1 MTDCWSDCMTQS
13 RRAGVLGVLHR
24 KEAEMRKSKNA
35 MKFRLYRSATTLAMI
50 AVLVEA
56 LGAGRRF

>member
-1 MTDCWSDCMTQS
+1 MQS
-13 RRAGVLGVLHR
+13 ADAWVLGDIDR
-24 KEAEMRKSKNA
+24 KEATAVRKSKNA

-50 AVLVEA
+50 AVFVEA